1 MEHSDGLTHDKT
13 VQCSSYPKACKKKK
27 GASIYIYA
35 KKAARCFG
43 TSIEWDMALGL
54 SQHEALLLYIYIYI
68 DKYKLYIQGRL

>member
-1 MEHSDGLTHDKT
+1 MTRLYSALLIQRP
-13 VQCSSYPKACKKKK
+13 VKKKK

-54 SQHEALLLYIYIYI
+54 SQHEALLLYIYIYRQI
-68 DKYKLYIQGRL
+68 